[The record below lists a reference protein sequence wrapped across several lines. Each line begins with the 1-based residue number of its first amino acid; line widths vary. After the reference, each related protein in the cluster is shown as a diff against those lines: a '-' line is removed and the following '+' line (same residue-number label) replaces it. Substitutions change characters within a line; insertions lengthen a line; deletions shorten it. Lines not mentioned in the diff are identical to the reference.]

1 MPVIVEDVIDEP
13 EPIIIEALIE
23 EPRYLFR
30 KRKMLIDEEEAHRSK
45 IIKAMIAITDSLDKD
60 DTELTLIAAQFDLDI
75 LIPRAYEEAVN
86 DKTYGQYWED
96 AI

>member
-23 EPRYLFR
+23 EPRYSFR

-45 IIKAMIAITDSLDKD
+45 IIKAMIVIIDSFNKD
-60 DTELTLIAAQFDLDI
+60 DTELALIAAQFDLDI
-75 LIPRAYEEAVN
+75 SIPRTYEEAVN
-86 DKTYGQYWED
+86 DKTYG
-96 AI
+96 